1 MQVPIFDMWTEPT
14 AIEGAYLVRSGFVK
28 ADGTEITFYANHPE
42 GCIDWVL
49 NDACAFLTDAT
60 KSGALL
66 KRSMLVSLAATYG
79 LKLTEDLS
87 LFDDGTGD
95 FAERKYRF
103 AQCLVAFDGI
113 LRMWGAAA
121 PVRIDP
127 EMEPNDGK
135 T

>member
-1 MQVPIFDMWTEPT
+1 
-14 AIEGAYLVRSGFVK
+14 
-28 ADGTEITFYANHPE
+28 
-42 GCIDWVL
+42 
-49 NDACAFLTDAT
+49 
-60 KSGALL
+60 
-66 KRSMLVSLAATYG
+66 MLSALAATYG

-103 AQCLVAFDGI
+103 AQCLVAMDGV
-113 LRMWGAAA
+113 LRMWGASA